1 MWLLAWAGTV
11 LLLGL
16 LGGIL
21 GALAERSARPG
32 VTPFTEFVS
41 AFFARRAE
49 SSRFGS
55 NRRVTSRS

>member
-1 MWLLAWAGTV
+1 MWLLAWAGMV
-11 LLLGL
+11 LLVGV

-21 GALAERSARPG
+21 GALAQRSARPG
-32 VTPFTEFVS
+32 VTPLTEFVS

-49 SSRFGS
+49 SLRSGS